1 MIHCFVKRSDCDILH
16 AKIDLLFGRNVLFT
30 KKMKT
35 VNKPVLKKDEL
46 LGLQEVQK
54 WSEILLFTVPARSY
68 THNM

>member
-16 AKIDLLFGRNVLFT
+16 AKIDLLFGLNVLFT

-54 WSEILLFTVPARSY
+54 MERNTTFYGAC
-68 THNM
+68 